1 MRQSLQGGWSTK
13 IILYR
18 VKDILSL
25 TEKLSSVRAVS
36 IMTIYQN
43 SIMELDIVLNVYL
56 TMRLVPCAKVLIMLL
71 I

>member
-13 IILYR
+13 IVLHR

-56 TMRLVPCAKVLIMLL
+56 TMRLVPCAKVLITLL